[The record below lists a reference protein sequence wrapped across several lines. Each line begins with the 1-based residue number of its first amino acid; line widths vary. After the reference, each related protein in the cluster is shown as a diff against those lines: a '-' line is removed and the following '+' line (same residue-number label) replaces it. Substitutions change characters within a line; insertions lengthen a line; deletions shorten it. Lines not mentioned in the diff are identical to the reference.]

1 MISIRSIFHSK
12 IIWAIVLLLI
22 FYIVFLFSDKYARTL
37 QLKEDIKKL
46 ESELEELKLKNDSLL
61 EEVEYLSERIESLK
75 SDKSVEK
82 IAREEL
88 GLTKPDEIL
97 IKGIEK

>member
-12 IIWAIVLLLI
+12 IVWVIILLLI
-22 FYIVFLFSDKYARTL
+22 FYVVFLFSDKYARTL
-37 QLKEDIKKL
+37 QLKEDIKRL
-46 ESELEELKLKNDSLL
+46 ESELEELKLKNNSLS
-61 EEVEYLSERIESLK
+61 EEVESLK

>member
-12 IIWAIVLLLI
+12 IVLAIILLLI
-22 FYIVFLFSDKYARTL
+22 LYIVFLFSDKYARAL
-37 QLKEDIKKL
+37 QLKEDIKRF
-46 ESELEELKLKNDSLL
+46 ESEIEELKMKNNNLL
-61 EEVEYLSERIESLK
+61 EEVELLK

>member
-12 IIWAIVLLLI
+12 IIWAIILLLI
-22 FYIVFLFSDKYARTL
+22 LYIVFLFSDKYARTL
-37 QLKEDIKKL
+37 QLKEDIKRL
-46 ESELEELKLKNDSLL
+46 ESEVEELKLKNNN
-61 EEVEYLSERIESLK
+61 LSERIESLK

>member
-12 IIWAIVLLLI
+12 IVWVIILLLI
-22 FYIVFLFSDKYARTL
+22 LYIVFLFSDKYARTL
-37 QLKEDIKKL
+37 QLKEDIKIL
-46 ESELEELKLKNDSLL
+46 ESEIEELKLKNNNLS
-61 EEVEYLSERIESLK
+61 EEVESLK

>member
-12 IIWAIVLLLI
+12 IIWALILLLI
-22 FYIVFLFSDKYARTL
+22 LYIVFLFSDKYAQTL
-37 QLKEDIKKL
+37 QLKEDIKIL
-46 ESELEELKLKNDSLL
+46 ESEIEELKLKNNNLS
-61 EEVEYLSERIESLK
+61 EEVESLK

>member
-12 IIWAIVLLLI
+12 IVLAVILLLI

-37 QLKEDIKKL
+37 QLKEDIKRL
-46 ESELEELKLKNDSLL
+46 ESELEELKLKNNNLS
-61 EEVEYLSERIESLK
+61 EEVESLQ
-75 SDKSVEK
+75 SDKSIEK

>member
-1 MISIRSIFHSK
+1 MISIKSVFQSK
-12 IIWAIVLLLI
+12 IVWILILLLL
-22 FYIVFLFSDKYARTL
+22 FYATYIFSDKYARIL
-37 QLKEDIKKL
+37 QLKEDVKKL
-46 ESELEELKLKNDSLL
+46 ETEIEKLELKNKDLS
-61 EEVEYLSERIESLK
+61 EEVDWLSKEK
-75 SDKSVEK
+75 SIEK

>member
-12 IIWAIVLLLI
+12 IVLVIILLLI
-22 FYIVFLFSDKYARTL
+22 LYIVFLFSDKYARTL
-37 QLKEDIKKL
+37 QLKEDIKRF
-46 ESELEELKLKNDSLL
+46 ESEIEELKMKNNNLS
-61 EEVEYLSERIESLK
+61 EEVESLK

>member
-12 IIWAIVLLLI
+12 IVWVIILLLI
-22 FYIVFLFSDKYARTL
+22 LYIVFLFSDKYARTL
-37 QLKEDIKKL
+37 QLREDIKRL
-46 ESELEELKLKNDSLL
+46 ESEIEELKMKNNNLS
-61 EEVEYLSERIESLK
+61 EEVESLK

>member
-12 IIWAIVLLLI
+12 IVWVIILLLI
-22 FYIVFLFSDKYARTL
+22 LYIVFIFSDKYARTL
-37 QLKEDIKKL
+37 QLKEDIKGLK
-46 ESELEELKLKNDSLL
+46 SEIEELKMKNNNLL
-61 EEVEYLSERIESLK
+61 EEVESLK

>member
-1 MISIRSIFHSK
+1 MA
-12 IIWAIVLLLI
+12 IILLLI
-22 FYIVFLFSDKYARTL
+22 LYIVFLFSDKYARTL
-37 QLKEDIKKL
+37 QVKEDIKIL
-46 ESELEELKLKNDSLL
+46 ESKIEELEL
-61 EEVEYLSERIESLK
+61 ENNNLSEKIESLK
-75 SDKSVEK
+75 SDESVEK

>member
-1 MISIRSIFHSK
+1 
-12 IIWAIVLLLI
+12 LLLI

-37 QLKEDIKKL
+37 QLKEDIKRL
-46 ESELEELKLKNDSLL
+46 ESEIEELKMKNNN
-61 EEVEYLSERIESLK
+61 LSEKIESLE

>member
-12 IIWAIVLLLI
+12 IVWAIILLLI
-22 FYIVFLFSDKYARTL
+22 LYIVFLFSDKYARTL
-37 QLKEDIKKL
+37 QLKEDIKRL
-46 ESELEELKLKNDSLL
+46 ESELEELKLKNNSLS
-61 EEVEYLSERIESLK
+61 EEVESLK

>member
-12 IIWAIVLLLI
+12 IVLAIILLLI
-22 FYIVFLFSDKYARTL
+22 LYIVFLFSDKYARTL
-37 QLKEDIKKL
+37 QLKEDIKGF
-46 ESELEELKLKNDSLL
+46 ESEIEELKMKNNNLS
-61 EEVEYLSERIESLK
+61 EEVESLK

>member
-12 IIWAIVLLLI
+12 IVWVIILLLI
-22 FYIVFLFSDKYARTL
+22 LYIVFLFSDKYARTL
-37 QLKEDIKKL
+37 QLKEDIKRL
-46 ESELEELKLKNDSLL
+46 ESELEELKLKNNSLS
-61 EEVEYLSERIESLK
+61 EEVESLK

>member
-1 MISIRSIFHSK
+1 
-12 IIWAIVLLLI
+12 L
-22 FYIVFLFSDKYARTL
+22 YIVFLFSDKYARTL

-46 ESELEELKLKNDSLL
+46 ESELEELKLRNNSLL
-61 EEVEYLSERIESLK
+61 EEVESLK

>member
-12 IIWAIVLLLI
+12 IVWVIILLLI
-22 FYIVFLFSDKYARTL
+22 LYIVFLFSDKYARTL
-37 QLKEDIKKL
+37 QLKEDIKRL
-46 ESELEELKLKNDSLL
+46 ESELEELKLKNNSLL
-61 EEVEYLSERIESLK
+61 EEVESLK

>member
-12 IIWAIVLLLI
+12 IIWVIILLLI
-22 FYIVFLFSDKYARTL
+22 LYIVFLFSDKYARTL
-37 QLKEDIKKL
+37 QLKEDIKIL
-46 ESELEELKLKNDSLL
+46 ESEIEELKLKNNNLS
-61 EEVEYLSERIESLK
+61 EEVESLK

>member
-1 MISIRSIFHSK
+1 MISIRSILHSK
-12 IIWAIVLLLI
+12 IIWAIILLLI
-22 FYIVFLFSDKYARTL
+22 LYIVFLFSDKYARTL
-37 QLKEDIKKL
+37 QLKEDIKRL
-46 ESELEELKLKNDSLL
+46 ESEIEELELKNNN
-61 EEVEYLSERIESLK
+61 LSERIESLK

>member
-12 IIWAIVLLLI
+12 IIWAIILLLI
-22 FYIVFLFSDKYARTL
+22 LYIVFLFSDKYAQTL
-37 QLKEDIKKL
+37 QLKEDIRIL
-46 ESELEELKLKNDSLL
+46 ESEIEELKLKNNNLS
-61 EEVEYLSERIESLK
+61 EEVESLK

>member
-1 MISIRSIFHSK
+1 MMTIRSIFHSK
-12 IIWAIVLLLI
+12 IVWAIILLLI

-37 QLKEDIKKL
+37 QLKEDIKIL
-46 ESELEELKLKNDSLL
+46 ESEIEKLKTKNNNLS
-61 EEVEYLSERIESLK
+61 EEVESLK

>member
-12 IIWAIVLLLI
+12 IIWVIILLLI
-22 FYIVFLFSDKYARTL
+22 LYIVFLFSDKYARTL
-37 QLKEDIKKL
+37 QLKEDIKRL
-46 ESELEELKLKNDSLL
+46 ESEIEELKVKNNNLS
-61 EEVEYLSERIESLK
+61 EEVESLK

>member
-1 MISIRSIFHSK
+1 MMTIRSIFHSK
-12 IIWAIVLLLI
+12 IILAIILLLI

-37 QLKEDIKKL
+37 QLKEDIKRL
-46 ESELEELKLKNDSLL
+46 ESELEELKLKNNNLS
-61 EEVEYLSERIESLK
+61 EEVESLQ
-75 SDKSVEK
+75 SDKSIEK

>member
-1 MISIRSIFHSK
+1 MFHSK
-12 IIWAIVLLLI
+12 IIWAIILLLI

-37 QLKEDIKKL
+37 QLKEDIKIL
-46 ESELEELKLKNDSLL
+46 ELEIEELKLKNNNLS
-61 EEVEYLSERIESLK
+61 EEVESLK

>member
-12 IIWAIVLLLI
+12 IIWVIILLLI
-22 FYIVFLFSDKYARTL
+22 LYIVFLFSDKYARTL
-37 QLKEDIKKL
+37 QIKEDIKRL
-46 ESELEELKLKNDSLL
+46 ESEIEELKMKNNNLS
-61 EEVEYLSERIESLK
+61 EEVESLK

>member
-12 IIWAIVLLLI
+12 IVWAIILLLI
-22 FYIVFLFSDKYARTL
+22 LYIVFLFSDKYARTL
-37 QLKEDIKKL
+37 QLKEDIKRL
-46 ESELEELKLKNDSLL
+46 ESELEELKLKNSTLS
-61 EEVEYLSERIESLK
+61 EEVEALK

>member
-12 IIWAIVLLLI
+12 IIWALILVLT
-22 FYIVFLFSDKYARTL
+22 FYIVFLFSDKYAKTL
-37 QLKEDIKKL
+37 QLKEDIKRL
-46 ESELEELKLKNDSLL
+46 ESDIKELKLKNKNLS
-61 EEVEYLSERIESLK
+61 EEVESLK
-75 SDKSVEK
+75 ADKYIEK

>member
-12 IIWAIVLLLI
+12 IIWVIILLLI

-37 QLKEDIKKL
+37 QLKEDIKRL
-46 ESELEELKLKNDSLL
+46 ESEIEELKMKNNN
-61 EEVEYLSERIESLK
+61 LSEKIESLE

-97 IKGIEK
+97 IKSIEK

>member
-12 IIWAIVLLLI
+12 IVWAIILL
-22 FYIVFLFSDKYARTL
+22 
-37 QLKEDIKKL
+37 
-46 ESELEELKLKNDSLL
+46 
-61 EEVEYLSERIESLK
+61 
-75 SDKSVEK
+75 SVEK

>member
-12 IIWAIVLLLI
+12 IVLVVILLLI
-22 FYIVFLFSDKYARTL
+22 LYIVFLFSDKYARTL
-37 QLKEDIKKL
+37 QVKEDIKIL
-46 ESELEELKLKNDSLL
+46 ESEIEELKLKNNNLS
-61 EEVEYLSERIESLK
+61 EEVESLK

>member
-1 MISIRSIFHSK
+1 MMTIRSIFHSK
-12 IIWAIVLLLI
+12 IIWAIILLLI

-37 QLKEDIKKL
+37 QLKEDIKRL
-46 ESELEELKLKNDSLL
+46 ESELEELKLKNNNLS
-61 EEVEYLSERIESLK
+61 EEVESLQ
-75 SDKSVEK
+75 SDKSIEK

-97 IKGIEK
+97 IKGIER

>member
-12 IIWAIVLLLI
+12 IVLAIILLLI
-22 FYIVFLFSDKYARTL
+22 LYIVFLFSDKYARTL
-37 QLKEDIKKL
+37 QLKEDIKRF
-46 ESELEELKLKNDSLL
+46 ESEIEELKMKNNNLS
-61 EEVEYLSERIESLK
+61 EEVESLK

>member
-1 MISIRSIFHSK
+1 LHSK
-12 IIWAIVLLLI
+12 ILWAIILLLI
-22 FYIVFLFSDKYARTL
+22 LYIVFLFSDKYAQTL
-37 QLKEDIKKL
+37 QLKEDIKRL
-46 ESELEELKLKNDSLL
+46 ESEIEELKLKNNN
-61 EEVEYLSERIESLK
+61 LSERIESLK

>member
-1 MISIRSIFHSK
+1 MMTIRSIFHSK
-12 IIWAIVLLLI
+12 IIWAIILLLI

-37 QLKEDIKKL
+37 QLKEDIKVL
-46 ESELEELKLKNDSLL
+46 ESEIEELKTKNNNLS
-61 EEVEYLSERIESLK
+61 EEVESLK

>member
-1 MISIRSIFHSK
+1 MISIKSVFQSK
-12 IIWAIVLLLI
+12 IVWILILLLL
-22 FYIVFLFSDKYARTL
+22 FYAAYIFSDKYARIL
-37 QLKEDIKKL
+37 QLKEDIKGLETEIEKL
-46 ESELEELKLKNDSLL
+46 ELKNKDLSK
-61 EEVEYLSERIESLK
+61 EVDWLSKEK
-75 SDKSVEK
+75 SIEK

>member
-1 MISIRSIFHSK
+1 
-12 IIWAIVLLLI
+12 
-22 FYIVFLFSDKYARTL
+22 
-37 QLKEDIKKL
+37 QLKEDIKRL
-46 ESELEELKLKNDSLL
+46 ESELEELKLKNNSLL
-61 EEVEYLSERIESLK
+61 EEVESLK
-75 SDKSVEK
+75 SDKFVEK

>member
-1 MISIRSIFHSK
+1 MTIRSIFHSK
-12 IIWAIVLLLI
+12 IIWAIILLLI
-22 FYIVFLFSDKYARTL
+22 LYIVFLFSDKYARTL
-37 QLKEDIKKL
+37 QLKEDIKIL
-46 ESELEELKLKNDSLL
+46 ESEIEELKLKNNNLS
-61 EEVEYLSERIESLK
+61 EEVESLK
-75 SDKSVEK
+75 SDKFVEK